1 MKKPGRACF
10 QCRTGKR
17 KCDRPVGEVCQPC
30 VKRKLECS
38 SAIVPRRNV
47 QLKPAASP
55 TDAGPTT
62 VTGFGNGNGN
72 AAGEGAGLARVRTE
86 SQSGVSE
93 VTTAAG
99 QNGWH
104 NGYGNGGHRLGNGSV
119 SSPGDAM
126 EARQRLRSDTANNV
140 EGAAMGDVGEHLS
153 IELVRELIEYYIKY
167 LHDKPHAVIH
177 VPTLRRD
184 VEQGVITKPLL
195 YSILALSARF
205 HDSPSVKNLGGRLA
219 EEAKLLL
226 QASLETITLANV
238 QAWIVLANNCG
249 ANAKSSAEALYFG
262 IATRMAHILGLPNH
276 QPEDTAVEREMKIR
290 IWWSLYMID
299 RWSAAGLGLPRQM
312 HDLDNTMVLSMDE
325 YDFHNMAI
333 DQQALDK
340 PRKLGLWAH
349 MVTLVEVF
357 GPIQDLNR
365 LLAFQ
370 DVDDHYIASAVSE
383 YSIRLEEWQRSLPS
397 DAQLSVDTLAYHKSR
412 GHGRTLVALH
422 LGYYHY
428 ATLLYFQYLDATARA
443 SSEHGEIYALR
454 CREHA
459 SAYSDLLRT
468 SYEFGECEAMY
479 NIVGHMTVVSSSVL
493 IHTLLFGSDEELG
506 LAKARLESNFKILMR
521 LKSWWPSVEQMIGR
535 LIMFQNACLR
545 SADTH
550 THKVDRWMVKYLLEH
565 AILLGD
571 KSEMELM
578 DTPSPVSLTD
588 GSLGLREEL
597 QRLSERGRFTSS
609 ALSGLRNNEVRR
621 LGSFGGHGGNG
632 VGGGGNLAV
641 SAG

>member
-30 VKRKLECS
+30 VKRKLDCS
-38 SAIVPRRNV
+38 SAIVPRRNA

-55 TDAGPTT
+55 TDTT
-62 VTGFGNGNGN
+62 VTGSTLVNGNGNGGADGPGLVRMRTGSQSVVDDGT
-72 AAGEGAGLARVRTE
+72 AATAGL
-86 SQSGVSE
+86 
-93 VTTAAG
+93 
-99 QNGWH
+99 NGWH
-104 NGYGNGGHRLGNGSV
+104 GGLKRGNGSV
-119 SSPGDAM
+119 SSPGDSM
-126 EARQRLRSDTANNV
+126 DPRQKLRSDV
-140 EGAAMGDVGEHLS
+140 VVGDGLVGDVSEHLT
-153 IELVRELIEYYIKY
+153 IELVRELIEYYLSYI
-167 LHDKPHAVIH
+167 HDKPHAVIH
-177 VPTLRRD
+177 APTLRRD
-184 VEQGVITKPLL
+184 VENGIITKPLL

-205 HDSPSVKNLGGRLA
+205 HESPHVKSLGPRLA
-219 EEAKLLL
+219 EEAKTIL
-226 QASLETITLANV
+226 QNSLETFTLANV

-262 IATRMAHILGLPNH
+262 IATRMAHILGLPNCR
-276 QPEDTAVEREMKIR
+276 PEDNAVESELKIR

-312 HDLDNTMVLSMDE
+312 HDRDNTMTLSMDE

-333 DQQALDK
+333 DQPILHI

-365 LLAFQ
+365 ELAFQ
-370 DVDDHYIASAVSE
+370 DVDDLYIASTVSK
-383 YSIRLEEWQRSLPS
+383 YSIRLEDWQHRLPA
-397 DAQLSVDTLAYHKSR
+397 DAQLNIDTLAYHKSR

-443 SSEHGEIYALR
+443 SCEHGEIYALR

-493 IHTLLFGSDEELG
+493 IHTLLFGSDSELG

-545 SADTH
+545 SADNTH

-578 DTPSPVSLTD
+578 DTPSPTSLAG
-588 GSLGLREEL
+588 GSLGL
-597 QRLSERGRFTSS
+597 LSERGRFTSS
-609 ALSGLRNNEVRR
+609 ALSGLRNDARR
-621 LGSFGGHGGNG
+621 S
-632 VGGGGNLAV
+632 VGGPG
-641 SAG
+641 S